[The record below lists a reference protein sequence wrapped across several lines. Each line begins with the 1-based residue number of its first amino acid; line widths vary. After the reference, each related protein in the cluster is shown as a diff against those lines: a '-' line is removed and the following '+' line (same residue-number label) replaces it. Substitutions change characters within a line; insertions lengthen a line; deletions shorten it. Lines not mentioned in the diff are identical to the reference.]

1 MMGKESYLSG
11 PEAPALSETPSYE
24 HNQDEELSTETFAD
38 YFSSEEMATAENQLD
53 DSNYPD
59 TTHQQIRSDGL
70 VLEIESDFIQEVD
83 SNRKHIK
90 KTVQQK
96 TQNPHQSPAIRT
108 ANKLN
113 QGAKKDVS
121 FNVGERVF
129 HEEYGEG
136 VLEKIGGTG
145 HRAIGVVRFEGGNR
159 TRSFVLTHGALK
171 KI

>member
-1 MMGKESYLSG
+1 M
-11 PEAPALSETPSYE
+11 ET
-24 HNQDEELSTETFAD
+24 LK
-38 YFSSEEMATAENQLD
+38 
-53 DSNYPD
+53 
-59 TTHQQIRSDGL
+59 TH
-70 VLEIESDFIQEVD
+70 
-83 SNRKHIK
+83 RKHIK

-96 TQNPHQSPAIRT
+96 TQNPHLSPAIRT

-113 QGAKKDVS
+113 QGVTKDTS
-121 FNVGERVF
+121 FDVGERVF

-145 HRAIGVVRFEGGNR
+145 HRAIGVVRFEGGHR